1 MSGDKVKFI
10 NREIS
15 WLSFNDR
22 VLQEADDISVPL
34 IERMK
39 FLGIFSSNMD
49 EFFRVRVA
57 SLKRMG
63 TLNEKEKKAFGGNPK
78 KVLGQIQNIVLEQRH
93 KFDRIYLD
101 ILQQLAEEN
110 IYIINEKQLSKEQG
124 ENVRAYFQQQVRP
137 TLVPIMVDSI
147 PDFPMLK
154 DKTIYLA
161 IKLSKKDQPAKKK
174 YSLIELPTDVV
185 PRFLVL
191 PPQGEK
197 HYIILLD
204 DVIRYCLDEIFSIF
218 DFDVFEGY
226 TLKMTRDAEL
236 DLDDDVTESFLQKV
250 SKSLKQR
257 KRGRPVRFIYDEEI
271 PQEQLKFF
279 IRKLH
284 LQKSDNL
291 IPGARYHNFKDFIK
305 FPNVGRPELQYPKL
319 PPLPPKD
326 IESHKQNLFTL
337 IRKKD
342 VLLQYP
348 YHSFGHVIDLLRE
361 AAIDPT
367 VSSIKMTLYRLAEN
381 SNVVNA
387 LINAVK
393 NGKAVTA
400 IVELR
405 ARFDEEANIYW
416 ATKLREEGAKVIF
429 GVPGLKVHAKL
440 CLITR
445 MEKRKLVRY
454 AHIGTGNF
462 NENTARLYSDHT
474 LLTADVRITSEVNQV
489 FNFMD
494 NNFKIASY
502 KHLLV
507 SPLYMRNEF
516 VMLVDKEIK
525 NAQAGKE
532 AYITLK
538 MNSLVDTKMIQKLYD
553 ASRAGVK
560 IKLIIRGICSL
571 KPGVKNMSENIEAIS
586 IVDKYLEHSRIYLFC
601 NGGDEKIY
609 LSSGDW
615 MHRNL
620 DHRVEVACPIYSEEI
635 KNELKGFLAIQFADN
650 MKSRIINKEQNNLYK
665 RDGQEEP
672 VRSQEDIYSELR
684 AYGTLTNWVKN
695 EKAQIEGEVQEIF
708 DNPATE

>member
-1 MSGDKVKFI
+1 MPGDKVKFI

-22 VLQEADDISVPL
+22 VLQEADDPSVPL
-34 IERMK
+34 IERIK

-63 TLNEKEKKAFGGNPK
+63 ILNEKEKKAFGGNPK
-78 KVLGQIQNIVLEQRH
+78 KVLSQIQNIVLEQRH

-101 ILQQLAEEN
+101 ILRQLADEN
-110 IYIINEKQLSKEQG
+110 IFIINEKQLSDEQG
-124 ENVRAYFQQQVRP
+124 ENVLAYFQQKVRP
-137 TLVPIMVDSI
+137 TLVPIMVDSV

-154 DKTIYLA
+154 DKTVYLA
-161 IKLSKKDQPAKKK
+161 IRLSKKDEPGKKK

-218 DFDVFEGY
+218 DFDTFEGY

-284 LQKSDNL
+284 LHKSDNL

-326 IESHKQNLFTL
+326 IASHKQNLFSL

-342 VLLQYP
+342 ILLQYP
-348 YHSFGHVIDLLRE
+348 YHSFSHVIDLLRE

-367 VSSIKMTLYRLAEN
+367 VSSIKITLYRLAEN

-416 ATKLREEGAKVIF
+416 ATKMREEGAKVIF

-445 MEKRKLVRY
+445 MEKRKIVRY

-462 NENTARLYSDHT
+462 NEDTARLYSDHT
-474 LLTADVRITSEVNQV
+474 LLTADERITAEVNQV

-494 NNFKIASY
+494 NNFKVSAY

-516 VMLVDKEIK
+516 IALVDKEIK
-525 NAQAGKE
+525 NATEGKE
-532 AYITLK
+532 AYIILK
-538 MNSLVDTKMIQKLYD
+538 MNSLVDTRMIQKLYD

-601 NGGDEKIY
+601 NGGNEKIY

-635 KNELKGFLAIQFADN
+635 KNELKGFLNIQFADN
-650 MKSRIINKEQNNLYK
+650 MKSRIINKEQNNVYK
-665 RDGQEEP
+665 RNELDEP
-672 VRSQEDIYSELR
+672 VRAQDEVYLKLMTF
-684 AYGTLTNWVKN
+684 GTLSGWAINN
-695 EKAQIEGEVQEIF
+695 ELQMEAEPPEELS
-708 DNPATE
+708 NPASE